1 MGRLTPPIL
10 RGRTCQFIT
19 GREVFT
25 SARDR
30 AEITNYQ
37 VSSCRAECG
46 MSGMRRAVG
55 LEHLTL
61 LDVAPPEFVTLAAG
75 AGFDAVGLR
84 IAPVALG
91 EEPWPM
97 SLGSPML
104 AETRRRCA
112 DAGVAVH
119 AVEAIVIRPGGGL
132 SGCERVIE
140 TAAALG
146 ARYLNVICDDPD
158 TERFADLF
166 AALVP
171 QAWDAGVRP
180 VIEFTAWRPVR
191 RLADAVSI
199 AQRSGGGRIL
209 LDSLHI
215 QRCGVTLAELS
226 QVPPALLSYLQ
237 LCDAPLRQPHGL
249 LVPAGAAPGGQQE
262 PGDTAVAEARAMRLL
277 PGEGELP
284 LTGLLDLL
292 PAGMIVSVEAPSAA
306 ARSAASPA
314 EYAARARRAV
324 RRLAG

>member
-1 MGRLTPPIL
+1 
-10 RGRTCQFIT
+10 
-19 GREVFT
+19 
-25 SARDR
+25 
-30 AEITNYQ
+30 
-37 VSSCRAECG
+37 
-46 MSGMRRAVG
+46 MSGMRGAVG

-84 IAPVALG
+84 VAPVSVG
-91 EEPWPM
+91 EESWPM
-97 SLGSPML
+97 SPGSPML

-112 DAGVAVH
+112 DAGVTVH
-119 AVEAIVIRPGGGL
+119 AVEAIVIRPGAGL

-171 QAWDAGVRP
+171 RAWAAGVRP
-180 VIEFTAWRPVR
+180 VIEFTAWRPIR
-191 RLADAVSI
+191 RLADALSI
-199 AQRSGGGRIL
+199 ARRSDGGRIL

-249 LVPAGAAPGGQQE
+249 LVPAGATHGRQPE

-284 LTGLLDLL
+284 LTALLDLL
-292 PAGMIVSVEAPSAA
+292 PAGLIVSVEAPSAA

-324 RRLAG
+324 RRLGG